1 MVTTKLTSNS
11 LKRDTVDTVRH
22 PPAAQGPQD
31 IPHQDDHL
39 TPLDLPPVA
48 GGDQLG
54 GEL

>member
-31 IPHQDDHL
+31 IPHL

-48 GGDQLG
+48 GGEQLG